1 MENGGRNA
9 AATFFREPVCG
20 EESSKEAFCFPI
32 MKPASRCFPAD
43 YLQTFTLLRIIQ
55 YKDGTHIQMDTRRG
69 TFRFFILVVVVVERQ
84 G

>member
-32 MKPASRCFPAD
+32 MKQPMLPSGLSTDIYA
-43 YLQTFTLLRIIQ
+43 LRIIQ
-55 YKDGTHIQMDTRRG
+55 YKDGTHTDGYPQRNIP
-69 TFRFFILVVVVVERQ
+69 FFHPCCCRC
-84 G
+84 

>member
-43 YLQTFTLLRIIQ
+43 YLQTFTLCVLF
-55 YKDGTHIQMDTRRG
+55 GTRMVHIQMDTRRG